1 MYELDQ
7 LSSRRMIHFI
17 HLTTI
22 TNWVMQFRGK
32 HSFWYQCLLLC
43 GLLVGGDRS
52 TLRKSSCA
60 TTESISHSYWVNLSL
75 ILSQSVTHTEPIS
88 YSYWANQSLILSQS
102 VTQTRPISHSY
113 WANWSLILS
122 QSVTH
127 TDPIRNSYRPNRSLI
142 LSQSVTHT
150 EPVGHSCHYGVVHK
164 VYTISFFAN
173 YGHLSWAAIILKII
187 TKLSFNWLVFYE
199 KRLILYEGSI
209 STYFGVLT

>member
-1 MYELDQ
+1 VLP
-7 LSSRRMIHFI
+7 LSQSVTH
-17 HLTTI
+17 
-22 TNWVMQFRGK
+22 
-32 HSFWYQCLLLC
+32 
-43 GLLVGGDRS
+43 
-52 TLRKSSCA
+52 
-60 TTESISHSYWVNLSL
+60 TESIYHSYWVNQSL

-88 YSYWANQSLILSQS
+88 HSYWVNQSLKQGQSVTHTEPIGHSYWANQLLIP
-102 VTQTRPISHSY
+102 T
-113 WANWSLILS
+113 

-127 TDPIRNSYRPNRSLI
+127 TDPIGHSYWANRSLI

-187 TKLSFNWLVFYE
+187 PKLNFNWLVFYE

>member
-43 GLLVGGDRS
+43 GLLVRGDRS

-60 TTESISHSYWVNLSL
+60 TTESISHSYWVNL
-75 ILSQSVTHTEPIS
+75 
-88 YSYWANQSLILSQS
+88 SLILSQS

-187 TKLSFNWLVFYE
+187 PKLNFNWLVFYE